1 MRQHLDGFTTNPDIR
16 TATSSGESDEPPKG
30 GYMVLL
36 ALSHTAGEH
45 RLYLEMLQCLP
56 KGISGVCSLSIRKL
70 MRTTGLSSY
79 SSIRRACVGLIEK
92 LSVDTIPGDP
102 VPGES
107 MYRVFEP
114 WEIFARR
121 IAAGIAPYPREV
133 AGLEQSDVFR
143 MIGENVMRRSDLSRR
158 EAQVALLC
166 AEGLSNAA
174 IGRRLNI
181 NDKTVKYHL
190 RHVFIKLG
198 VKRRTELIGCL
209 LKEHNGDQNG
219 YPAGRTGYCELL

>member
-1 MRQHLDGFTTNPDIR
+1 MSQYFDRFATKPNIR

-30 GYMVLL
+30 GYMALL

-56 KGISGVCSLSIRKL
+56 KGISRVCSLNIRGL

-79 SSIRRACVGLIEK
+79 SSIRRACLGLLEK
-92 LSVDTIPGDP
+92 LSVDIVHADP
-102 VPGES
+102 SSGES
-107 MYRVFEP
+107 IYRVFEP

-121 IAAGIAPYPREV
+121 IAAGIAPYPKAI

-143 MIGENVMRRSDLSRR
+143 MIGENVMKRSDLSRR

-174 IGRRLNI
+174 IGGKLNI

-209 LKEHNGDQNG
+209 LKERNGDKN
-219 YPAGRTGYCELL
+219 

>member
-1 MRQHLDGFTTNPDIR
+1 MSQYLDEFSTKSNIR
-16 TATSSGESDEPPKG
+16 SATSLGQPDETPSAQ
-30 GYMVLL
+30 YMALL
-36 ALSHTAGEH
+36 ALSHTASEH
-45 RLYLEMLQCLP
+45 RLYLEMLRCLP
-56 KGISGVCSLSIRKL
+56 KGIAGVCTLNIRRL
-70 MRTTGLSSY
+70 IGTGVATGLSSY
-79 SSIRRACVGLIEK
+79 SSIRRACLGLIEK
-92 LSVDTIPGDP
+92 LSVDIVSNDPG
-102 VPGES
+102 PGES

-121 IAAGIAPYPREV
+121 IAAGIAPFPTGV

-209 LKEHNGDQNG
+209 LKDRNGDQNHS
-219 YPAGRTGYCELL
+219 RLE

>member
-1 MRQHLDGFTTNPDIR
+1 MSQYLDGFTIKSNIG
-16 TATSSGESDEPPKG
+16 TATSLGQSDETPRG
-30 GYMVLL
+30 RYMALL
-36 ALSHTAGEH
+36 ALSHTVGEH
-45 RLYLEMLQCLP
+45 RLYLEMLRCLP
-56 KGISGVCSLSIRKL
+56 KGISGLCSLNIRRL

-79 SSIRRACVGLIEK
+79 SSIRRACLGLIEK
-92 LSVDTIPGDP
+92 LSVDIVSNDPG
-102 VPGES
+102 PGES

-114 WEIFARR
+114 WEIFVRR
-121 IAAGIAPYPREV
+121 IAAGIAPFPTGV

-174 IGRRLNI
+174 IGKRLNI

-209 LKEHNGDQNG
+209 LKERNGEQNG
-219 YPAGRTGYCELL
+219 SPTPMN

>member
-1 MRQHLDGFTTNPDIR
+1 MSQYLDRFATKPNIQM
-16 TATSSGESDEPPKG
+16 ATSSGESDEPPKD
-30 GYMVLL
+30 GYMALL

-45 RLYLEMLQCLP
+45 RLYLEMLEHLP
-56 KGISGVCSLSIRKL
+56 KGISRVCSINIRKL
-70 MRTTGLSSY
+70 MTATGLSSY
-79 SSIRRACVGLIEK
+79 SSIRRACLGLIEK
-92 LSVDTIPGDP
+92 LSVDMI
-102 VPGES
+102 PGES
-107 MYRVFEP
+107 GTSESTYRVFEP

-121 IAAGIAPYPREV
+121 IAAGIAPYPK
-133 AGLEQSDVFR
+133 AIFGLEQSNVFR
-143 MIGENVMRRSDLSRR
+143 MIGENVMRRPDLSRR

-190 RHVFIKLG
+190 RHIFIKLG

-209 LKEHNGDQNG
+209 LQDRNGGPNHL
-219 YPAGRTGYCELL
+219 AARII